1 MTDEQLKN
9 KSKFKYNMSFYYQS
23 TIVYFVV
30 FTIYLIIRGQF
41 IENSY
46 MLITKDPIIYLLA
59 AIVIV
64 SLFSLIFNLFR
75 NRYIEFD
82 NNGIAFSDKFGSKL
96 ISKDEIQ
103 NIKLSKD
110 KRYPRSNVLRFIRLK
125 LKSRIRPVIV
135 RPSDYENE
143 NELIKR
149 FHQLKIEIES
159 L

>member
-125 LKSRIRPVIV
+125 LKSRIRPVII

>member
-23 TIVYFVV
+23 TIVYFIV
-30 FTIYLIIRGQF
+30 FTVYLIIRGQF

-46 MLITKDPIIYLLA
+46 LLITKDPIIYLLA

-96 ISKDEIQ
+96 INKNEIQ
-103 NIKLSKD
+103 KIKLSKD
-110 KRYPRSNVLRFIRLK
+110 KRYSSSNVLRFVRLK
-125 LKSRIRPVIV
+125 LKSRIRPVII
-135 RPSDYENE
+135 RLSDYENE

-149 FHQLKIEIES
+149 FHQLKIEIEN

>member
-1 MTDEQLKN
+1 MIDEQLKN

-125 LKSRIRPVIV
+125 LKSRIRPVII